1 MPKLT
6 TTTIDLPAPA
16 MSVKEDIRTW
26 CEQHGVADIATLD
39 VTILANG
46 MRKLVI
52 RAEVRT

>member
-1 MPKLT
+1 MPKLM

-26 CEQHGVADIATLD
+26 CEQHGAADIATID
-39 VTILANG
+39 VMVLANG

-52 RAEVRT
+52 RAEVRA

>member
-1 MPKLT
+1 MPKLM

-26 CEQHGVADIATLD
+26 CEQHGVADIAIID
-39 VTILANG
+39 VMMLANG

-52 RAEVRT
+52 RAEVRA

>member
-1 MPKLT
+1 MPKLM

-26 CEQHGVADIATLD
+26 CEQHGVADIATLG
-39 VTILANG
+39 VIVLANG
-46 MRKLVI
+46 MRKRVS

>member
-1 MPKLT
+1 MPKLMT
-6 TTTIDLPAPA
+6 TTVDLPAPA

-26 CEQHGVADIATLD
+26 CEHHGVADTATID
-39 VTILANG
+39 VILLANG